1 MCAELYH
8 DNGLSAYHIVVV
20 SSIPNLISMFLQK
33 ASLEASLA
41 DIQNRYGMRLAGYQ
55 NQVSTNQLTITSMHI
70 ETLFTKRAAN
80 SRFGSKKH
88 RQYCKDVKVLD
99 FSY

>member
-8 DNGLSAYHIVVV
+8 DNGLLLLAYHIVVV

-55 NQVSTNQLTITSMHI
+55 NQVSTLVKPVDHYQYAHRNIVH
-70 ETLFTKRAAN
+70 
-80 SRFGSKKH
+80 KK
-88 RQYCKDVKVLD
+88 
-99 FSY
+99 SS